1 MCTHKG
7 MIKFH
12 MRLLIVRH
20 GETEENSQKI
30 IQGRLPG
37 KLTQLGQKQAK
48 ELGKRLRK
56 YKIDKIYCSPV
67 DRCRQTLELALKE
80 MDYKGEI
87 EYTELLS
94 ERDFGKYSGRPRSE
108 VDFDELDK
116 DTTDNRDMGVESQ
129 ANIDR
134 RIKEFLEKVSKENNQ
149 TVLVVSHS
157 NPIRWIWICLT
168 GKSFKEVLET
178 AKIKNG
184 EIEEF
189 ELNND

>member
-1 MCTHKG
+1 MK
-7 MIKFH
+7 
-12 MRLLIVRH
+12 LLIVRH
-20 GETEENSQKI
+20 GETDENSQKI

-37 KLTQLGQKQAK
+37 KLTSLGEKQAK
-48 ELGKRLRK
+48 ELGKKLKK
-56 YKIDKIYCSPV
+56 YKIDKIYCSPI

-94 ERDFGKYSGRPRSE
+94 ERDFGKYSGKPRSE

-116 DTTDNRDMGVESQ
+116 DTAENKDMGVETQ
-129 ANIDR
+129 GNIDR
-134 RIKEFLEKVSKENNQ
+134 RIKEFLEKIRQKDNQ

-157 NPIRWIWICLT
+157 NPIRCLWVNLT
-168 GKSFKEVLET
+168 SKSFREVLET
-178 AKIKNG
+178 VSIENG

-189 ELNND
+189 LF